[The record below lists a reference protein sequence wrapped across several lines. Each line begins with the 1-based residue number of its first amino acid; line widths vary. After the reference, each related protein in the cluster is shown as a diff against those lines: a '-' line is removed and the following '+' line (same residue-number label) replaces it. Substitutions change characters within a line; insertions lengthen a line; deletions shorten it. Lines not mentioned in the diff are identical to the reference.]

1 MKRSNNMKNF
11 FFAALTLI
19 LLAACGSKDP
29 NQELN
34 DLKSQRTQI
43 DARIAE
49 LEKQLGL
56 NPNEV
61 KSKKIQT
68 TDVIASNFQHYV
80 EIQGTVDAEN
90 NVVVAPSIPGI
101 VTKIFVN
108 VGDAVTAGQLLAET
122 DNSAYQAQIAAIRP
136 QLEMAQDVYERQR
149 RLWEQKIGS
158 EIQLIQ
164 AQTQMEAL
172 KKQIAAVEAQIE
184 LTKVKSPI
192 SGVIDHIGAK
202 VGQFATA
209 QNPDPTFRV
218 INLASLKMKTEIAES
233 YANKVGKG
241 NKVKIF
247 FPDAN
252 QELEATI
259 SFIAKFI
266 SPLTRTF
273 TAEIGLPSGSEF
285 LRPNMIGVVKII
297 DYENPNA
304 LTVPINIVQNENN
317 QQFVFVAVQENGQ
330 LLAKKRMVTVG
341 NVYNGNAEITGGL
354 SIGEK
359 VITTGYADL
368 QDGMAIE
375 L

>member
-1 MKRSNNMKNF
+1 MKRYNQMKNIF
-11 FFAALTLI
+11 FSALTLV

-34 DLKSQRTQI
+34 DLKSQRIQI
-43 DARIAE
+43 DSRIAE

-68 TDVIASNFQHYV
+68 SDVIATSFQHYV
-80 EIQGTVDAEN
+80 EIQGTVDAKN

-108 VGDAVTAGQLLAET
+108 VGDAVSVGQLLAET

-192 SGVIDHIGAK
+192 AGVIDHIGAK

-209 QNPDPTFRV
+209 QNPDPSFRV
-218 INLASLKMKTEIAES
+218 INLTSLKMKTEIAES
-233 YANKVGKG
+233 YANKVSKG

-252 QELEATI
+252 QELEAAI
-259 SFIAKFI
+259 SFTAKFI

-273 TAEIGLPSGSEF
+273 TAEIELPSGASF

-330 LLAKKRMVTVG
+330 LIAKKRMVTVG
-341 NVYNGNAEITGGL
+341 NVYNGNAEVTGGL
-354 SIGEK
+354 TQGEK
-359 VITTGYADL
+359 VITTGYSDL
-368 QDGMAIE
+368 QDGMAVE

>member
-1 MKRSNNMKNF
+1 MKRYNQMKNIF
-11 FFAALTLI
+11 FSALTI
-19 LLAACGSKDP
+19 VILAACGSKDP

-43 DARIAE
+43 DSRIAE

-68 TDVIASNFQHYV
+68 SDVIATSFQHYV
-80 EIQGTVDAEN
+80 EIQGTVDAKN

-108 VGDAVTAGQLLAET
+108 VGDAVSVGQLLAET

-172 KKQIAAVEAQIE
+172 KKQIAAIEAQIE

-192 SGVIDHIGAK
+192 AGVIDHIGAK

-209 QNPDPTFRV
+209 QNPDPSFRV
-218 INLASLKMKTEIAES
+218 INLTSLKMKTEIAES
-233 YANKVGKG
+233 YANKVSKG

-252 QELEATI
+252 QELEAAI
-259 SFIAKFI
+259 SFTAKFI

-273 TAEIGLPSGSEF
+273 TAEIELPTGASF

-330 LLAKKRMVTVG
+330 LIAKKRMVTVG
-341 NVYNGNAEITGGL
+341 NVYNGNAEVTGGL
-354 SIGEK
+354 TQGEK
-359 VITTGYADL
+359 VITTGYSDL
-368 QDGMAIE
+368 QDGMAVE

>member
-1 MKRSNNMKNF
+1 MKRSNNMKNL
-11 FFAALTLI
+11 FFAAMTLI

-49 LEKQLGL
+49 LEKQLGV

-68 TDVIASNFQHYV
+68 TDVVATNFQHYI

-101 VTKIFVN
+101 VTKIFVSA
-108 VGDAVTAGQLLAET
+108 GDAVTAGQLLAET

-209 QNPDPTFRV
+209 QNPDPSFRV

-233 YANKVGKG
+233 YANKVSKG

-252 QELEATI
+252 QELEANI

-330 LLAKKRMVTVG
+330 LLAKKKMVTVG

-354 SIGEK
+354 SLGEK